1 MSVLRSM
8 SGTPLLPPPP
18 SSHLVEE
25 EWGDGSGENRFLSPP
40 RSAHGEHNQNLKTLK
55 SSALL
60 YFSRSSFLL
69 PDRKIGNSPDQKR
82 PQDTIFNQ
90 QSSIQLTNT
99 GVTEQADHNIQ
110 YRHQHYSS

>member
-25 EWGDGSGENRFLSPP
+25 KGGDDSSEYWVLPPP
-40 RSAHGEHNQNLKTLK
+40 RSAHGKPDQSLKTLK
-55 SSALL
+55 RSALL